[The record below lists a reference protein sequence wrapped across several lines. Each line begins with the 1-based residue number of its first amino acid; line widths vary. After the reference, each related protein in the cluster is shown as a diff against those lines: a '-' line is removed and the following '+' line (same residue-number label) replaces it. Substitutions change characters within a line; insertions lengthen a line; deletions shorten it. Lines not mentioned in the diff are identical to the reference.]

1 MDKMDER
8 PSYYAIIP
16 AIIRY
21 DNRLSSTEKLLYGE
35 ITALSNKLGY
45 CVATNRYFAELY
57 NLTEAT
63 ISVSISKLA
72 TCGYIDVVIE
82 QNYKRKI
89 YLLDARVLENSNGVY
104 QENLMGVL
112 DKPNR
117 GVLEK
122 SKDNNININTI
133 SNNKINKEKPKEVK
147 HRYGE
152 YGNVLLSDS
161 EMDKL
166 QAEFPLDWKQRIEN
180 VSGYCKST
188 GRTYK
193 DYLATIRNWARRE
206 RKPVKWNDVQ
216 AGYQE
221 AMVLLGGEEDG
232 Q

>member
-1 MDKMDER
+1 MNEEF
-8 PSYYAIIP
+8 PSYFSITP
-16 AIIRY
+16 APVRY
-21 DNRLSSTEKLLYGE
+21 DTRLTANQKLLYGE
-35 ITALSNKLGY
+35 ITALANKDGY
-45 CVATNRYFAELY
+45 CYATNSYFAKLY
-57 NLTEAT
+57 GCTEST
-63 ISVSISKLA
+63 ISVSISNLQK
-72 TCGYIDVVIE
+72 CGYINVVIE
-82 QNYKRKI
+82 DNYKRKI
-89 YLLDARVLENSNGVY
+89 YIVPFSENLKGVLENSKGGFRKI
-104 QENLMGVL
+104 E
-112 DKPNR
+112 R

-206 RKPVKWNDVQ
+206 RKPAKWNDVQ